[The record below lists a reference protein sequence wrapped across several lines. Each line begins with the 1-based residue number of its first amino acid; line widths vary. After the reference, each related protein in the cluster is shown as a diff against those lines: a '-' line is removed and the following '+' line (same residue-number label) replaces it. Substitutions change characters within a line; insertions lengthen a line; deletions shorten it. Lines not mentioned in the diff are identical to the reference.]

1 MSEPFDIETHVR
13 RLTDDGYTVIEDFA
27 DAAALAA
34 ARAALAA
41 PHTLPSARVLSAMRA
56 EHADSFSAFVSA
68 RSLDTRARLLA
79 LPYSADLKAR
89 FDQLAAA
96 SVAEQKRIE
105 ASDQVPFEDYRRE
118 YTSPERL
125 GTGARAVLAGAESV

>member
-1 MSEPFDIETHVR
+1 MFPVGPYTIERLAHIGAVARGDKALQVEGHFLAAHAQLDGAVVGWHGHGGKQLLDVEFVLVR
-13 RLTDDGYTVIEDFA
+13 RRQRVLLE
-27 DAAALAA
+27 
-34 ARAALAA
+34 
-41 PHTLPSARVLSAMRA
+41 SARV
-56 EHADSFSAFVSA
+56 
-68 RSLDTRARLLA
+68 
-79 LPYSADLKAR
+79 
-89 FDQLAAA
+89 DQLAAA